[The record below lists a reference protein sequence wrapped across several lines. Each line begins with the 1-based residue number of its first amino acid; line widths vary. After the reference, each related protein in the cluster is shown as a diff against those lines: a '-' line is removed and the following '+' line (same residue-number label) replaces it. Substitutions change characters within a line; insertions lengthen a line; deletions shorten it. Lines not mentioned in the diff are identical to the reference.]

1 MTEVRARLG
10 VATELDHLFQTD
22 TAIDQLRVVLDSKPG
37 TPIGAMAQAQLQLA
51 QASDRFGKRSEAVAA
66 YRAALDAIPAND
78 TLDIADRARSG
89 IRNAPDARETLAY
102 RRSLEGWRALER
114 GALAEASRALAE
126 SLSLRPGDQVTR
138 YRQARLLETQKQVPA
153 ALDLYESVISAGAAT
168 PPTFYAAA
176 CMDAARLHEQQRDEP
191 RAIELYRMAHE
202 TIGADSRTHDA
213 AARALTRLSSAAS
226 DSSR

>member
-1 MTEVRARLG
+1 MAPSTSPIAPGRAYGTRPTH
-10 VATELDHLFQTD
+10 ARRWR
-22 TAIDQLRVVLDSKPG
+22 IDDRSKG
-37 TPIGAMAQAQLQLA
+37 GGLW
-51 QASDRFGKRSEAVAA
+51 
-66 YRAALDAIPAND
+66 
-78 TLDIADRARSG
+78 
-89 IRNAPDARETLAY
+89 NA
-102 RRSLEGWRALER
+102 
-114 GALAEASRALAE
+114 ALAE
-126 SLSLRPGDQVTR
+126 SLSLHPGDQVTR

-213 AARALTRLSSAAS
+213 AARALTRLASAAS
-226 DSSR
+226 DASR